1 MSKYHMRVG
10 DEFGDWLVLDTRV
23 NTHKRQRH
31 CLCRCKCGKQCTV
44 NYYNLV
50 YGSSTG
56 CGCLKNLKTATRNK
70 THGLSNTRAY
80 TAWCSMW
87 TRCTNKGV
95 NCHKEYEARLPP
107 ECWRDFDVFYSEMGD
122 CPPGLSLE
130 RKDNNKPYGPGN
142 CTWATNEQQSL
153 NRRNVIKV
161 LLNGTVMSLK
171 RACVTL
177 GLTYSTI
184 VSRVK
189 RNGGDVEQAT
199 NNAVKLYTGG
209 LYE

>member
-1 MSKYHMRVG
+1 
-10 DEFGDWLVLDTRV
+10 
-23 NTHKRQRH
+23 
-31 CLCRCKCGKQCTV
+31 
-44 NYYNLV
+44 
-50 YGSSTG
+50 
-56 CGCLKNLKTATRNK
+56 
-70 THGLSNTRAY
+70 
-80 TAWCSMW
+80 
-87 TRCTNKGV
+87 
-95 NCHKEYEARLPP
+95 
-107 ECWRDFDVFYSEMGD
+107 MGD